1 MQHCKRNSM
10 PIIWSQKTYA
20 EQGLGEKWEEQA
32 RFGYRHGIAMA
43 LHMPEGRHF
52 FLGVDRDQ
60 PVPADPVSMTRLVAD
75 LQLFAVHA
83 QDAALRILTPAM
95 NSPGAPSLTPR
106 ELETLRWTM
115 EGKDGLGGRQPAR
128 HQRAD
133 GCPARQQRD
142 TQAGLREQAS
152 GCLEGTEAWPHP
164 LAAACKISG
173 HRACHHRE
181 GLPTVRVDSYSD
193 LAGLVECAVRAVGA
207 LYDTGVGTGHAARQ
221 LDARPEAA
229 NSAAS
234 ATHSRLPRPIS
245 PRSPALAPT
254 VVGRR
259 LRPQRRLEVGNPA
272 PSARA
277 PRG

>member
-1 MQHCKRNSM
+1 MLDSNFTSVLGSRTREELQQQIVGFTRKLGFETVSATVVIDHLLGEAEFITVDNTPGAYKESFSNRTNWRRDPVMQHCKRNSM

-115 EGKDGLGGRQPAR
+115 EGKTAWEVGSLLGISER
-128 HQRAD
+128 
-133 GCPARQQRD
+133 
-142 TQAGLREQAS
+142 T
-152 GCLEGTEAWPHP
+152 
-164 LAAACKISG
+164 AAL
-173 HRACHHRE
+173 H
-181 GLPTVRVDSYSD
+181 V
-193 LAGLVECAVRAVGA
+193 
-207 LYDTGVGTGHAARQ
+207 
-221 LDARPEAA
+221 
-229 NSAAS
+229 NN
-234 ATHSRLPRPIS
+234 ATHKLGCVNKHQAVLKALRLGLIR
-245 PRSPALAPT
+245 
-254 VVGRR
+254 
-259 LRPQRRLEVGNPA
+259 
-272 PSARA
+272 
-277 PRG
+277 